1 MTWLTALRLGRVSNL
16 PTVWTNA
23 LAAVVLSGGA
33 LGLSGWGLLLVGLSL
48 LYVAGMY
55 LNDAFDARIDA
66 VERPSRPIPS
76 GEASR
81 IAVFANGFAL
91 LAVGLL
97 CIALF
102 GGGAPQAG
110 VALAVAIVAYDAIHK
125 QTMLAPLL
133 MGLCRFLVYA
143 AAALAS
149 GGMFSSALFWG
160 ATGLFCYIA
169 GLTYAAKQEAFDRVE
184 RMWPLAILA
193 VPFLVGLG
201 FAAGDLQALGWLAV
215 FALWTA
221 GCLYLL
227 RRRQPGDIGRAVSLL
242 LAGISLYDAVLV
254 AAFGFSGLS
263 LLCVAAVPATIAA
276 QRYVPGT

>member
-23 LAAVVLSGGA
+23 LAGVVLSAGSLGPGG
-33 LGLSGWGLLLVGLSL
+33 WTLLLVGLSL

-55 LNDAFDARIDA
+55 LNDAFDADIDA
-66 VERPSRPIPS
+66 AERPSRPIPS

-81 IAVFANGFAL
+81 MAVFANGFGL
-91 LAVGLL
+91 LAGGML

-110 VALAVAIVAYDAIHK
+110 LALAVAIVVYDAVHK
-125 QTMLAPLL
+125 QTALAPLL
-133 MGLCRFLVYA
+133 MGLCRLLIYPV
-143 AAALAS
+143 AALAS
-149 GGMFSSALFWG
+149 SGAFSSPLFWG
-160 ATGLFCYIA
+160 AAGLLCYIT
-169 GLTYAAKQEAFDRVE
+169 GLTYAARQEAFDRIE

-193 VPFLVGLG
+193 VPFLVGL
-201 FAAGDLQALGWLAV
+201 ALAGGNLQALALLAV

-221 GCLYLL
+221 ACLYLL
-227 RRRQPGDIGRAVSLL
+227 RRRHSGDIGRAVSLM

-254 AAFGFSGLS
+254 ASAGFAGLS
-263 LLCVAAVPATIAA
+263 LICAAAVPLTIAA

>member
-16 PTVWTNA
+16 PTVWTNV
-23 LAAVVLSGGA
+23 LAGVVLSAGSLGPGG
-33 LGLSGWGLLLVGLSL
+33 WTLLLLGLSL

-55 LNDAFDARIDA
+55 LNDAFDADIDA
-66 VERPSRPIPS
+66 AERPSRPIPN

-81 IAVFANGFAL
+81 TAVFANGFGL
-91 LAVGLL
+91 LAGGML

-110 VALAVAIVAYDAIHK
+110 LALAVAIVVYDAVHK
-125 QTMLAPLL
+125 QTVLAPLL
-133 MGLCRFLVYA
+133 MALCRLLIYPV
-143 AAALAS
+143 AALAAS
-149 GGMFSSALFWG
+149 GAFSSALFWG

-169 GLTYAAKQEAFDRVE
+169 GLTYAARQEAFDRVE

-193 VPFLVGLG
+193 APFLVGLVL
-201 FAAGDLQALGWLAV
+201 AGSNLQALMLLAV
-215 FALWTA
+215 FALWTG
-221 GCLYLL
+221 GCFYLL
-227 RRRQPGDIGRAVSLL
+227 RRRQPGDIGRAVSLM

-254 AAFGFSGLS
+254 ASAGFAGLS
-263 LLCVAAVPATIAA
+263 LVCAAAVPLTIAA

>member
-1 MTWLTALRLGRVSNL
+1 MTWLTAFRLGRVSNL

-23 LAAVVLSGGA
+23 LAGVVLSGGT
-33 LGLSGWGLLLVGLSL
+33 LGFGGWGLLLVGLSL

-55 LNDAFDARIDA
+55 LNDAFDAGIDA

-81 IAVFANGFAL
+81 IAVFANGFGL
-91 LAVGLL
+91 LAGGLL

-133 MGLCRFLVYA
+133 MGLCRFLVYP
-143 AAALAS
+143 AAALAAS
-149 GGMFSSALFWG
+149 GVFSSALFWG
-160 ATGLFCYIA
+160 ATGLLCYIA
-169 GLTYAAKQEAFDRVE
+169 GLTYAARQEAFDRVE

-201 FAAGDLQALGWLAV
+201 FAAGDLQALALLAV

-254 AAFGFSGLS
+254 AAFGFAGLS